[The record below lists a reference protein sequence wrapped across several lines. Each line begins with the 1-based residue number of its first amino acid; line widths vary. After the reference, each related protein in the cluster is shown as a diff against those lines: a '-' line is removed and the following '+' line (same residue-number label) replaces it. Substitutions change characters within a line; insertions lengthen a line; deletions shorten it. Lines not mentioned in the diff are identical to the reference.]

1 MAAQAL
7 TAVVLAPEEEVLL
20 RQLVLTRTTAAA
32 VVTRARILL
41 ARHEGGTLERCAAE
55 AASSRSTVRRVCT
68 RFRHHRLEAIWEKPR
83 SGTPKRYCLQVRDLV
98 CALVRQ
104 APDQAGLPVTRWS
117 LHWVRIA
124 LRQAGLSPVP
134 SRESL
139 RRWLHAAR
147 LPWHRHR
154 SWQTSNDP
162 RFWQKLQRLRALYEN
177 TDPELLVLAFDE
189 KPQIQAL
196 GKRLPDR
203 FPIPGHPRLRQHDY
217 RRRGTFTLCCIQR
230 LRDGKVTTAI
240 CPRHTAKATAQL
252 LARYLRRQ
260 REPRVAII
268 LDNLSTH
275 TCARFRDTLTAV
287 GKQVEL
293 AFTPHY
299 ASWANSAE
307 WFLNHLQR
315 DLLDLA
321 VVDSVDELVALTKRY
336 RILYNQQR
344 AKPVTM
350 PGLGRFLDR
359 VRTSKT
365 GH

>member
-1 MAAQAL
+1 VAAQAL
-7 TAVVLAPEEEVLL
+7 TAVVLAPEDEVLL
-20 RQLVLTRTTAAA
+20 RQLISTRTTPAA
-32 VVTRARILL
+32 VVTRARVLL
-41 ARHEGGTLERCAAE
+41 ARHEGATLEGCAVE
-55 AASSRSTVRRVCT
+55 AACSRSTARRTCT
-68 RFRHHRLEAIWEKPR
+68 RFRRDRIEALWEKPR
-83 SGTPKRYCLQVRDLV
+83 SGTPKRYCAELRELV

-104 APDQAGLPVTRWS
+104 APDQAGLAVTCWS
-117 LHWVRIA
+117 LHWLRIA
-124 LRQAGLSPVP
+124 LKKAGVSPVP
-134 SRESL
+134 SRETL
-139 RRWLHAAR
+139 RRWLHVAR

-162 RFWQKLQRLRALYEN
+162 RFWEKLQRLRELYEN

-203 FPIPGHPRLRQHDY
+203 FPIPGRPRLSQPDY
-217 RRRGTFTLCCIQR
+217 LRHGTFTLCCLQR
-230 LRDGKVTTAI
+230 LRDGKVTTTI
-240 CPRHTAKATAQL
+240 CSRHTARFTAAF

-260 REPRVAII
+260 PQPRVAII

-275 TCARFRDTLTAV
+275 TCAHFRKTLAAT

-299 ASWANSAE
+299 GSWANSAE

-315 DLLDLA
+315 DVLDLA
-321 VVDSVDELVALTKRY
+321 VVDSAHELVALTKRY
-336 RILYNQQR
+336 RLLYNQQR
-344 AKPVTM
+344 ARPVTM

>member
-20 RQLVLTRTTAAA
+20 RQLVLTRTTPAA

-41 ARHEGGTLERCAAE
+41 ARQEGCALEGCAVE
-55 AASSRSTVRRVCT
+55 AACSRATARRVCT
-68 RFRHHRLEAIWEKPR
+68 RFRHHRLEALWEKPR
-83 SGTPKRYCLQVRDLV
+83 SGTPKRYPSQVRNLV

-117 LHWVRIA
+117 LHWLRIA
-124 LRQAGLSPVP
+124 LRQAGISPVP
-134 SRESL
+134 SRETL
-139 RRWLHAAR
+139 RRWLHEAT

-162 RFWQKLQRLRALYEN
+162 RFWEKLQRLRELYDD

-203 FPIPGHPRLRQHDY
+203 FPIPGHPRQRQHDY
-217 RRRGTFTLCCIQR
+217 LRHGTFTLCCIQR
-230 LRDGKVTTAI
+230 LRDGKVSTAI
-240 CPRHTAKATAQL
+240 CPRHTGKVTGQL

-260 REPRVAII
+260 REPRVAVI
-268 LDNLSTH
+268 LDNLSVH
-275 TCARFRDTLTAV
+275 TCAQFLEPLVAT
-287 GKQVEL
+287 GKEIEL
-293 AFTPHY
+293 AFTPNY

-315 DLLDLA
+315 DVLDLA

-365 GH
+365 RH

>member
-1 MAAQAL
+1 VAAQAL

-20 RQLVLTRTTAAA
+20 RQLVLTRTTPAA

-41 ARHEGGTLERCAAE
+41 ARQEGCTLEGCAAE
-55 AASSRSTVRRVCT
+55 AACCRATARRVCT
-68 RFRHHRLEAIWEKPR
+68 RFRYHRLEALWEKPR
-83 SGTPKRYCLQVRDLV
+83 SGTPKRYPWQVRNLV
-98 CALVRQ
+98 CTLVRQ

-124 LRQAGLSPVP
+124 LRQAGISPVP
-134 SRESL
+134 SRETL
-139 RRWLHAAR
+139 RRWLRAAR

-162 RFWQKLQRLRALYEN
+162 RFWEKLRRLRALYEN
-177 TDPELLVLAFDE
+177 TDPDLLVLAFDE

-203 FPIPGHPRLRQHDY
+203 FPIPGHPRQRQHDY
-217 RRRGTFTLCCIQR
+217 LRHGTFTLCCIQR
-230 LRDGKVTTAI
+230 LRDGKVSTAI

-260 REPRVAII
+260 RQPRVALI
-268 LDNLSTH
+268 LDNLSVH
-275 TCARFRDTLTAV
+275 TCAHFLAPLLAT
-287 GKQVEL
+287 GKEIEL
-293 AFTPHY
+293 AFTPNY

-315 DLLDLA
+315 DVLDLA
-321 VVDSVDELVALTKRY
+321 VVDSVDELLALTKRY

-365 GH
+365 RH

>member
-20 RQLVLTRTTAAA
+20 RQLVLVRTTPAA
-32 VVTRARILL
+32 VVTRARVLL
-41 ARHEGGTLERCAAE
+41 SRHEGATLQGCAVE
-55 AASSRSTVRRVCT
+55 AACSRSTACRTCA
-68 RFRHHRLEAIWEKPR
+68 RFRWDRLEALWEKRRP
-83 SGTPKRYCLQVRDLV
+83 GTPKRYPAELRELV

-117 LHWVRIA
+117 LQWLRIA
-124 LRQAGLSPVP
+124 VRQAGISPAP
-134 SRESL
+134 SRETL
-139 RRWLHAAR
+139 RRWLHSAR

-162 RFWQKLQRLRALYEN
+162 HFWEKLQRLRELYEN

-217 RRRGTFTLCCIQR
+217 LRHGTFTLCCIQR
-230 LRDGKVTTAI
+230 LHDGKVTTAS
-240 CPRHTAKATAQL
+240 CPRHTARVTAAF
-252 LARYLRRQ
+252 LARYLRR
-260 REPRVAII
+260 RPEPRVAII

-275 TCARFRDTLTAV
+275 TCAHFRKALIAA

-321 VVDSVDELVALTKRY
+321 VVASVAELVALTKRY
-336 RILYNQQR
+336 RILYNRHR
-344 AKPVTM
+344 AKHVTM
-350 PGLGRFLDR
+350 PGLGRFLGR
-359 VRTSKT
+359 VSTSKT

>member
-7 TAVVLAPEEEVLL
+7 SAVVLAPEEEVLL
-20 RQLVLTRTTAAA
+20 RQLVLTRTTPAA
-32 VVTRARILL
+32 VVTRARVLL
-41 ARHEGGTLERCAAE
+41 ARHEGGTLEGYAAE
-55 AASSRSTVRRVCT
+55 AACSRATARRVCT
-68 RFRHHRLEAIWEKPR
+68 RFRHHRLQALWEKPR
-83 SGTPKRYCLQVRDLV
+83 SGTPKRYPSHLRQLV

-124 LRQAGLSPVP
+124 LRQAGISAVP
-134 SRESL
+134 SRETL
-139 RRWLHAAR
+139 RRWLHCAR

-162 RFWQKLQRLRALYEN
+162 RFWEKLQRLRALYDN
-177 TDPELLVLAFDE
+177 TDPDLLVLAFDE

-203 FPIPGHPRLRQHDY
+203 FPIPGRPRLRQHDY
-217 RRRGTFTLCCIQR
+217 RRRGTFSLCCIQR
-230 LRDGKVTTAI
+230 LRDGKITTAV
-240 CPRHTAKATAQL
+240 CSRHTARFTAAF

-260 REPRVAII
+260 KGPRVAII

-275 TCARFRDTLTAV
+275 TCALFRETLTATA
-287 GKQVEL
+287 KQVEL

-315 DLLDLA
+315 DVFDLA
-321 VVDSVDELVALTKRY
+321 VVDSRDDLVALTKRY
-336 RILYNQQR
+336 RTLYNQHR

-350 PGLGRFLDR
+350 PGLGRLLNR

-365 GH
+365 EH